1 MLSKYLVPVEKEK
14 DSAFDFSIDQAQKL
28 MGKGVEVAGRFT
40 GIEGMEQFGS
50 DIVTQ
55 QESDIEE
62 GGYTPEYQGSL
73 REAYKQGGVENA
85 LGWLKEKSIENA
97 VSSGTAIVGT
107 GLAAI
112 TAPFS
117 IPASLAI
124 TGATI
129 GSSVLM
135 GAGESAQEMEDKTG
149 TYDAN
154 VAVGVGA
161 IVGILDKFGA
171 GKVIPK
177 GKLSNMTGEELITAL
192 AKAGKPDA
200 GKAIA
205 ARIGKATA
213 GEAGTEALQESAI
226 MGGAALTGGE
236 YTGIEIADKII
247 DSAALGGTMGGATR
261 GAGELVNVAG
271 RVSPSSVVDKAK
283 GQMEDIFRGPDD
295 TSGLAL
301 AGDVPSGAL
310 QQQQEDETTAKAQID
325 EMMIGEGTV
334 SGDEG
339 AKQWREKAKELYTQS
354 MSDIQE
360 DADINVLESD
370 YRLFQNLKDEDK
382 RSIFKE
388 TGAYVDEIDGQIKTE
403 IPSYN
408 AKLDQ
413 TVLND
418 EQFFKRSRALTGG
431 GIPYD
436 SGQDRFTLKTVVDQA
451 NYLGIN
457 PFTDEMPKLKIRDML
472 KFPEFYKEY
481 DKEMVGMYGVTYQP
495 IGDIPIKLE
504 TNPMAG
510 GSYDPTNDVIRLA
523 PADSAFI
530 EDTLLHE
537 LQHAIQHRH
546 GFAQGDSPSR
556 YLPENMNVVKEKI
569 KYEIKRGT
577 GGVIDSIRFSPL
589 TREKYREYKDT
600 TKYTPEEIK
609 ERLQTIIYALAN
621 RTVSQPFGDA
631 SMVSKDLANKKMPK
645 VLPTTID
652 GPAISYSIEQAYEDS
667 VDDLQKLYDIFSPS
681 DKIRYLQ
688 KFVNLSVLNHRMDTA
703 EQIASLTYRLASGEL
718 ESRNVENRHRIALEK
733 YIKEGKNPDKALREL
748 YPTDTRGL
756 PKSFVNYFRS
766 PQYKNISKLGQF
778 TDEELLGSDQSEGLG
793 LIGRAS
799 REKILKLNSALSF
812 DTESVNEFIAGVKAP
827 EDKIRQ
833 LRINMALR
841 LAQLDK
847 LESVFVGKSSTV
859 DKPITEKD
867 GVTTNTDR
875 TNFSRVIME
884 LSARYNPDY
893 EFYNEDDL
901 ISIPAFSQPVKTQA
915 EERQRLE
922 QNDEL
927 MGSFQTEA
935 VGKIVFEVKEKLL
948 NSGLANITTEIE
960 KVIAS
965 FYLGYPIRVGFEP
978 ESVIPLGIKRPT
990 DVPSDAQ
997 PAMIVA
1003 PNSIINKKIKE
1014 FKSLPKD
1021 KKTKKETEISE
1032 KINYSYITDLEEN
1045 KNKNDDI
1052 FEFRYTAPLHLDEL
1066 AFLYNEIQDIK
1077 KGSSKDITTTT
1088 DIYGM
1093 PIEKS
1098 MVGYPVT
1105 EEDIDSR
1112 TMFINDEMKAVNTQF
1127 SEAKQETTS
1136 DTEQALEMLKNP
1148 DAISKWKKD
1157 NKVSKEE
1164 LKRRTTR
1171 KYIEQTEA
1179 LQQNKMSGKEYRD
1192 FIRTNQPA
1200 TKFEAED
1207 LSNLFA
1213 SYTDAVGAL
1222 KPSFSAKGIVGLTTE
1237 IPEGTIVDSRLDID
1251 GYNLYN
1257 TWIASIKTPDG
1268 NRYGRTAVLKDVKFS
1283 VSGKNPVDKTLAVA
1297 QGKAEKSPFAVM
1309 KGEWQNL
1316 SDEEAYSLAE
1326 TYINNPDYVQVGFNP
1341 ERHSFFYRK
1350 DTMMPVFEAE
1360 EVVQVGALVLAK
1372 LKKEDPVERIGKLKK
1387 LRIKSRQGDRPATFN
1402 EGGIP
1407 MKKDIQAQQLE
1418 LFGDVGKMAKKSMSN
1433 DPVSGNE
1440 IPKGSVAEEVRDDIP
1455 AQLSEGEFVLPA
1467 DVVRYH
1473 GLEKL
1478 MKLRQEAKGG
1488 INMMDNMGQMGN
1500 SEEATMPDNM
1510 PFKPQMAVGGAV
1522 PGVNIAQ
1529 PTTQMMKPS
1538 IYSTPNVQPVVTP
1551 QVAVPTQPTYT
1562 AQTMPQYQQQPTNTA
1577 ATPTFGG
1584 LVGAPFGQLQESTTK
1599 KYVNSETGEELYIP
1613 FVNGKPVYPI
1623 PTGFKEESEIIKEEE
1638 KKDPVASQ
1646 TKTTQVTNS
1655 GGSDNNESMQ
1665 TPQTKEYQVASALS
1679 KLSYKEPSVLGKIL
1693 EFITPGIQV
1702 AKLASELLGQ
1712 EEKDKYDELGNLIDS
1727 RSVAENFMS
1736 PQMDTVM
1743 GDQGKNEELARA
1755 SGYTS
1760 YADMQNQLGASP
1772 NFKNIFGTD
1781 PGQMNKQTGRFYND
1795 SGQSSN
1801 DDGTV
1806 SFSSFG
1812 DFVDNMK
1819 ASVKSGWH
1827 GGAGY
1832 TKSQFDSLSDKA
1844 KDNYKNHITALNEV
1858 KGKDITP
1865 SYLKTTIDPS
1875 VKEVKDPTLITNIKE
1890 NREKKELQQQIKEA
1904 EIKKQND
1911 LRRENILTQ
1920 QRAEDKARKQ
1930 RDARAVIEKANR
1942 ERGNVDSGGGS
1953 TSAPGGLNDS
1963 SKDFDTSSYT
1973 NNDSGDGD
1981 SSYGDSTGA
1990 DVGGWTAKGG
2000 LIDRRKIIMHKG
2012 PPKKKMKQGGLA
2024 SRR

>member
-1 MLSKYLVPVEKEK
+1 VATQTEKMLIDYSNYTTPIEKEK
-14 DSAFDFSIDQAQKL
+14 DSAFDFSVDQAQRL
-28 MGKGVEVAGRFT
+28 LGKGVEVAGKFT
-40 GIEGMEQFGS
+40 GIEGMEQFGA
-50 DIVTQ
+50 DVVAQ
-55 QESDIEE
+55 QEKDIEE

-73 REAYKQGGVENA
+73 REAYQQGGIENA
-85 LGWLKEKSIENA
+85 LGWLKEKSVENL
-97 VSSGTAIVGT
+97 VSSGTAIAGT

-161 IVGILDKFGA
+161 LVGILDKFGA

-192 AKAGKPDA
+192 AKAGKPEA

-236 YTGIEIADKII
+236 YTGLEIADKII

-261 GAGELVNVAG
+261 GAGELVGVAG
-271 RVSPSSVVDKAK
+271 RTSPSSLVDKAK

-301 AGDVPSGAL
+301 AGDVPSDAL
-310 QQQQEDETTAKAQID
+310 QQQEDETTAKAQID
-325 EMMIGEGTV
+325 EMMIGEGTTA
-334 SGDEG
+334 GDEG
-339 AKQWREKAKELYTQS
+339 ARQWREKAKEAYKQS

-360 DADINVLESD
+360 DADINVLESN

-408 AKLDQ
+408 AELDE

-418 EQFFKRSRALTGG
+418 EQFFTRERTMTG
-431 GIPYD
+431 PV
-436 SGQDRFTLKTVVDQA
+436 FKVKTFVEQA
-451 NYLGIN
+451 DYLGIN
-457 PFTDEMPKLKIRDML
+457 PFATNMPRLRVRDIL
-472 KFPEFYKEY
+472 KFPEFYEQY
-481 DKEMVGMYGVTYQP
+481 DKEMVGEYGVTYQP
-495 IGDIPIKLE
+495 IGDIPVKLE
-504 TNPMAG
+504 TNRMAG
-510 GSYDPTNDVIRLA
+510 GSYSPTKDEIRLMPSQA
-523 PADSAFI
+523 KFMK
-530 EDTLLHE
+530 ETLLHE

-546 GFAQGDSPSR
+546 GFAQGDSPVR
-556 YLPENMNVVKEKI
+556 YLPENVDTAKEKI
-569 KYEIKRGT
+569 KKEIKQ
-577 GGVIDSIRFSPL
+577 GVNEVTTKLNISPL
-589 TREKYREYKDT
+589 TREKYREYKDS
-600 TKYTPEEIK
+600 TKYTSQEIND
-609 ERLQTIIYALAN
+609 RLETIIYALAN
-621 RTVSQPFGDA
+621 RTVSQPLGDA
-631 SMVSKDLANKKMPK
+631 SIVSKDLAKKKMPK

-652 GPAISYSIEQAYEDS
+652 GPAITYDAQQVYEGS
-667 VDDLQKLYDIFSPS
+667 VEDLQKLYDVFPS
-681 DKIRYLQ
+681 SEKIRFLQ
-688 KFVNLSVLNHRMDTA
+688 KFVNLSVLNHRLDTA
-703 EQIASLTYRLASGEL
+703 EKIASLTYRLASGEL
-718 ESRNVENRHRIALEK
+718 ESTNVENRHRIILEK

-766 PQYKNISKLGQF
+766 PQYKNISKLGRF
-778 TDEELLGSDQSEGLG
+778 KEEEILAPDRSSGLFGSRRDST
-793 LIGRAS
+793 
-799 REKILKLNSALSF
+799 EKIINLNKALSF
-812 DTESVNEFIAGVKAP
+812 DTENIDDFINKLKAP
-827 EDKIRQ
+827 EDKIRN

-841 LAQLDK
+841 FRNLDR
-847 LESVFVGKSSTV
+847 LESAFLGRTSTV
-859 DKPITEKD
+859 DKPVRDEEGRLT
-867 GVTTNTDR
+867 GNR
-875 TNFSRVIME
+875 MNFSNAISE
-884 LSARYNPDY
+884 LSARMDSEY
-893 EFYNEDDL
+893 EFYKSP
-901 ISIPAFSQPVKTQA
+901 ITPPIFYTPSKTNKEYKEKL
-915 EERQRLE
+915 EESGVTS
-922 QNDEL
+922 D
-927 MGSFQTEA
+927 
-935 VGKIVFEVKEKLL
+935 VDKIGKIVSEVKQKLL
-948 NSGLANITTEIE
+948 SSGLDNITTEVE
-960 KVIAS
+960 KLIAS
-965 FYLGYPIRVGFEP
+965 FYLGYPIRVGSEP
-978 ESVIPLGIKRPT
+978 EDVRRLGIKRPA
-990 DVPSDAQ
+990 DVPSDAVE
-997 PAMIVA
+997 AFIVA
-1003 PNSIINKKIKE
+1003 PNSIINKKINE
-1014 FKSLPKD
+1014 YKSLSKD
-1021 KKTKKETEISE
+1021 KKLRKKLDIAD
-1032 KINYSYITDLEEN
+1032 KINYKFLYGVDKEI
-1045 KNKNDDI
+1045 KNKNDEI
-1052 FEFRYTAPLHLDEL
+1052 FNFRYTAPSDLDEI
-1066 AFLYNEIQDIK
+1066 AFLYNKIQDVK
-1077 KGSSKDITTTT
+1077 KETREDVTVVDDSFGIDI
-1088 DIYGM
+1088 
-1093 PIEKS
+1093 EES
-1098 MVGYPVT
+1098 LVGYPVD
-1105 EEDIDSR
+1105 EDDIDSR
-1112 TMFINDEMKAVNTQF
+1112 TMFINEDMKMGMTEL
-1127 SEAKQETTS
+1127 SEARE
-1136 DTEQALEMLKNP
+1136 DTATDKEQALELLKNP
-1148 DAISKWKKD
+1148 DAVSQWKKN

-1179 LQQNKMSGKEYRD
+1179 LQQGKMSGKEYRD

-1200 TKFEAED
+1200 TKFEAKD
-1207 LSNLFA
+1207 LPNLFA

-1268 NRYGRTAVLKDVKFS
+1268 NKYGRTAVLKDVKFS
-1283 VSGKNPVDKTLAVA
+1283 VSGKEPVEKTLAVA

-1350 DTMMPVFEAE
+1350 DNMMPVFEAE

-1372 LKKEDPVERIGKLKK
+1372 LKKENPVERIGKLKS
-1387 LRIKSRQGDRPATFN
+1387 LRIKSRQDGKPATFN
-1402 EGGIP
+1402 EGGAP

-1418 LFGDVGKMAKKSMSN
+1418 MFGDVGKMAKKKMPN

-1488 INMMDNMGQMGN
+1488 INMMDKMGQMGN
-1500 SEEATMPDNM
+1500 SEEATMSDDV

-1522 PGVNIAQ
+1522 PGINITQ
-1529 PTTQMMKPS
+1529 PTQQMVKPS
-1538 IYSTPNVQPVVTP
+1538 VYSVPNIQPVVTP

-1562 AQTMPQYQQQPTNTA
+1562 AQTIPQYQQQQATNTA
-1577 ATPTFGG
+1577 ATPSFGG

-1613 FVNGKPVYPI
+1613 FVNGKPIYPI
-1623 PTGFKEESEIIKEEE
+1623 PTGFKEESEIVKEEE

-1646 TKTTQVTNS
+1646 TQTTQVTDS
-1655 GGSDNNESMQ
+1655 GGDDGGVKE
-1665 TPQTKEYQVASALS
+1665 PQTKEYQIASTLTGKSGIGEGITKAATFLVNP
-1679 KLSYKEPSVLGKIL
+1679 LLAIGKEAISAFSG
-1693 EFITPGIQV
+1693 
-1702 AKLASELLGQ
+1702 
-1712 EEKDKYDELGNLIDS
+1712 KDKVTPYGTPEDPIDDPYATAADYEQVGLEPVNIKEQYARQAGYASLADMSANLGGDIIPTFKRGTKPGDVSMTTGYTYNAAGES
-1727 RSVAENFMS
+1727 RGDDGSVA
-1736 PQMDTVM
+1736 
-1743 GDQGKNEELARA
+1743 
-1755 SGYTS
+1755 Y
-1760 YADMQNQLGASP
+1760 
-1772 NFKNIFGTD
+1772 
-1781 PGQMNKQTGRFYND
+1781 
-1795 SGQSSN
+1795 
-1801 DDGTV
+1801 
-1806 SFSSFG
+1806 SSFQ
-1812 DFVDNMK
+1812 DFADNMK

-1832 TKSQFDSLSDKA
+1832 TKAQYDALSDKA
-1844 KDNYKNHITALNEV
+1844 KENYKNHVSILSGV

-1865 SYLKTTIDPS
+1865 SYLKATVDPKAITTIKDS
-1875 VKEVKDPTLITNIKE
+1875 REAREEEKRKQEEKERQERLAEAQRKAGEARRAAEARAAEAARQREIEETN
-1890 NREKKELQQQIKEA
+1890 
-1904 EIKKQND
+1904 
-1911 LRRENILTQ
+1911 RR
-1920 QRAEDKARKQ
+1920 RAVEDKRRFGSVTPQ
-1930 RDARAVIEKANR
+1930 DY
-1942 ERGNVDSGGGS
+1942 GGGDDSGLDDS
-1953 TSAPGGLNDS
+1953 SSFNDS
-1963 SKDFDTSSYT
+1963 DT
-1973 NNDSGDGD
+1973 G
-1981 SSYGDSTGA
+1981 SYGGEG
-1990 DVGGWTAKGG
+1990 VGGWTASGG
-2000 LIDRRKIIMHKG
+2000 FIDRRKMVMHKG
-2012 PPKKKMKQGGLA
+2012 PPKKKMKRGGLA

>member
-1 MLSKYLVPVEKEK
+1 MLIDYSNYTTPIEKEK
-14 DSAFDFSIDQAQKL
+14 DSAFDFSIDQAQRL
-28 MGKGVEVAGRFT
+28 LGKGVEVAGKFT

-50 DIVTQ
+50 DVVAR
-55 QESDIEE
+55 QEKDIEE

-73 REAYKQGGVENA
+73 REAYQQGGIDNA
-85 LGWLKEKSIENA
+85 LGWLKEKSIENV

-161 IVGILDKFGA
+161 LVGILDKFGA

-192 AKAGKPDA
+192 AKAGKPEA

-236 YTGIEIADKII
+236 YTGMEIADKII

-310 QQQQEDETTAKAQID
+310 QEQQEDETTAKAQID

-339 AKQWREKAKELYTQS
+339 AKQWREKAKKTYTKR

-408 AKLDQ
+408 AKLDE

-418 EQFFKRSRALTGG
+418 EQFFTVEKTMTGS
-431 GIPYD
+431 I
-436 SGQDRFTLKTVVDQA
+436 FKVKTFVEQA
-451 NYLGIN
+451 EYLGIN
-457 PFTDEMPKLKIRDML
+457 PFIDKMPRLRVKDILN
-472 KFPEFYKEY
+472 FPEFYKEY
-481 DKEMVGMYGVTYQP
+481 DKEMVGEYGVTYQP

-504 TNPMAG
+504 TDRMAG
-510 GSYDPTNDVIRLA
+510 GSYSPSKDEITIMPSK
-523 PADSAFI
+523 PKFI
-530 EDTLLHE
+530 KETLLHE

-546 GFAQGDSPSR
+546 GFAFGDSPSR
-556 YLPENMNVVKEKI
+556 YLPENIDAAKSR
-569 KYEIKRGT
+569 IKREIQEGA
-577 GGVIDSIRFSPL
+577 VEVADKLSNSPL
-589 TREKYREYKDT
+589 TREKYREYKDAS
-600 TKYTPEEIK
+600 KYTNLEVN

-621 RTVSQPFGDA
+621 RTVSQPSNDA
-631 SMVSKDLANKKMPK
+631 SIVSKELAKKKMPK
-645 VLPTTID
+645 VLPSTID
-652 GPAISYSIEQAYEDS
+652 GPAISYDVQKAYENS
-667 VDDLQKLYDIFSPS
+667 VEDLQKLYDIFSPS
-681 DKIRYLQ
+681 DKVRFLQ
-688 KFVNLSVLNHRMDTA
+688 KFVNLSVLNHRLDTA
-703 EQIASLTYRLASGEL
+703 EKIASLTYRLSSGEL
-718 ESRNVENRHRIALEK
+718 ESTNVENRHRIILEK

-748 YPTDTRGL
+748 YPMDTRGL

-778 TDEELLGSDQSEGLG
+778 TDEELLAPDNSSGLFGSRRDST
-793 LIGRAS
+793 
-799 REKILKLNSALSF
+799 EKIINLNKALSF
-812 DTESVNEFIAGVKAP
+812 DTENIDDFINKLKEP
-827 EDKIRQ
+827 KDKIDK
-833 LRINMALR
+833 LRLNMALR
-841 LAQLDK
+841 LSQLDR
-847 LESVFVGKSSTV
+847 LESVFLGRTSTQ
-859 DKPITEKD
+859 DKPIKD
-867 GVTTNTDR
+867 EEGRSTGIR
-875 TNFSRVIME
+875 MNFSIALSE
-884 LSARYNPDY
+884 LSARLDQEY
-893 EFYNEDDL
+893 EFYKSP
-901 ISIPAFSQPVKTQA
+901 ISPPSFTFPAKTDKEQK
-915 EERQRLE
+915 QRLE
-922 QNDEL
+922 EYGDL
-927 MGSFQTEA
+927 TEVEK
-935 VGKIVFEVKEKLL
+935 VGKIVSEVKEKLFS
-948 NSGLANITTEIE
+948 SGLDNITTEIE
-960 KVIAS
+960 KLIAS
-965 FYLGYPIRVGFEP
+965 FYLGYPIRVGSEP
-978 ESVIPLGIKRPT
+978 EDVVKLGIKRPK

-997 PAMIVA
+997 ASFIVA
-1003 PNSIINKKIKE
+1003 PNSIINTKINEYKA
-1014 FKSLPKD
+1014 LPKD
-1021 KKTKKETEISE
+1021 KKEKKKTEITE
-1032 KINYSYITDLEEN
+1032 QIKFAYRGLLKPI
-1045 KNKNDDI
+1045 KNKSKDI
-1052 FEFRYTAPLHLDEL
+1052 YNFRYTAPADLDEI
-1066 AFLYNEIQDIK
+1066 AYLYKKIQEVK
-1077 KGSSKDITTTT
+1077 KETPQDITTIDDSYGI
-1088 DIYGM
+1088 DI
-1093 PIEKS
+1093 EQS

-1105 EEDIDSR
+1105 EDDIDSR
-1112 TMFINDEMKAVNTQF
+1112 TMFINEDMKRGMTEL
-1127 SEAKQETTS
+1127 SEAREDTVS
-1136 DTEQALEMLKNP
+1136 DKEQALELLKNP
-1148 DAISKWKKD
+1148 DAVSQWKKD

-1179 LQQNKMSGKEYRD
+1179 LQQGKMSGKEYRD

-1200 TKFEAED
+1200 TKFEAND
-1207 LSNLFA
+1207 LPNLFA

-1283 VSGKNPVDKTLAVA
+1283 VSGKNAVDKTLAVA

-1316 SDEEAYSLAE
+1316 SDAEAYSLAE

-1350 DTMMPVFEAE
+1350 DNMMPVFEAQ
-1360 EVVQVGALVLAK
+1360 EVVQIGALVLAK
-1372 LKKEDPVERIGKLKK
+1372 LKKENPVERMGKLRGLK
-1387 LRIKSRQGDRPATFN
+1387 IKSRQDGKPATFN

-1418 LFGDVGKMAKKSMSN
+1418 MFGDVGKMAKKKMSN
-1433 DPVSGNE
+1433 DPISGNE

-1522 PGVNIAQ
+1522 PGINISQ

-1538 IYSTPNVQPVVTP
+1538 IYSAPNIQPVVTP

-1562 AQTMPQYQQQPTNTA
+1562 AQTIPQYQQQQPTNTA
-1577 ATPTFGG
+1577 ATPSFGG

-1599 KYVNSETGEELYIP
+1599 KYVNPETGEELYIP
-1613 FVNGKPVYPI
+1613 FVNGKPIYPI
-1623 PTGFKEESEIIKEEE
+1623 PTGFKEESEIVKEEE

-1646 TKTTQVTNS
+1646 TKTTQVTDS
-1655 GGSDNNESMQ
+1655 GGGDDSSTTQ

-1679 KLSYKEPSVLGKIL
+1679 KLSYKEPSMLNKIF
-1693 EFITPGIQV
+1693 EFITPGISI
-1702 AKLASELLGQ
+1702 AKSLGLGQ
-1712 EEKDKYDELGNLIDS
+1712 EEGNKYDDLGNLIGS
-1727 RSVAENFMS
+1727 QSVAQSFMS

-1743 GDQGKNEELARA
+1743 GEQGKNDELARA
-1755 SGYTS
+1755 SGYTN
-1760 YADMQNQLGASP
+1760 YEDMQNQIGASP
-1772 NFKNIFGTD
+1772 NFKDIFGTD
-1781 PGQMNKQTGRFYND
+1781 PGQMNRQTGKFYND
-1795 SGQSSN
+1795 SGQSAN

-1806 SFSSFG
+1806 SYSSFK
-1812 DFVDNMK
+1812 DFADNMK

-1844 KDNYKNHITALNEV
+1844 KANYKNHVSILSSV

-1865 SYLKTTIDPS
+1865 SYLKTTVDP
-1875 VKEVKDPTLITNIKE
+1875 KAITNIKTAKVE
-1890 NREKKELQQQIKEA
+1890 REEEKRKAEEKRQEQIAKEEQLAKQRQGAQDRAKAKAIQEAADRYKEREETNR
-1904 EIKKQND
+1904 
-1911 LRRENILTQ
+1911 RREQ
-1920 QRAEDKARKQ
+1920 ED
-1930 RDARAVIEKANR
+1930 RDRFGTVTPNDP
-1942 ERGNVDSGGGS
+1942 GDGGDSGMD
-1953 TSAPGGLNDS
+1953 DS
-1963 SKDFDTSSYT
+1963 SDFNDEDTGDY
-1973 NNDSGDGD
+1973 SGEG
-1981 SSYGDSTGA
+1981 
-1990 DVGGWTAKGG
+1990 VGGWTASGG
-2000 LIDRRKIIMHKG
+2000 FIDRRKMIMHKR
-2012 PPKKKMKQGGLA
+2012 PPKKKMKRGGLA

>member
-1 MLSKYLVPVEKEK
+1 VATQTEKMLIDYSNYTTPIEKEK
-14 DSAFDFSIDQAQKL
+14 DSAFDFSIDQAQRL
-28 MGKGVEVAGRFT
+28 LGKGVEVAGKFT

-50 DIVTQ
+50 DVVAQ
-55 QESDIEE
+55 QEKDIEE

-73 REAYKQGGVENA
+73 REAYQQGGIDNA
-85 LGWLKEKSIENA
+85 LGWLKEKSIENV

-161 IVGILDKFGA
+161 LVGILDKFGA

-192 AKAGKPDA
+192 AKAGKPEA

-236 YTGIEIADKII
+236 YTGMEIADKII

-271 RVSPSSVVDKAK
+271 RTSPSSLVDRAK

-301 AGDVPSGAL
+301 AGDVPSDAL
-310 QQQQEDETTAKAQID
+310 QQQQQEDETTAKAQID

-339 AKQWREKAKELYTQS
+339 AKQWREKAKEAYTQR

-408 AKLDQ
+408 AELDE

-418 EQFFKRSRALTGG
+418 EQFFTVERTMTGP
-431 GIPYD
+431 I
-436 SGQDRFTLKTVVDQA
+436 FKVKTRQEQA
-451 NYLGIN
+451 DYLGIDIL
-457 PFTDEMPKLKIRDML
+457 TVGDLRKIPMLRVRDIL
-472 KFPEFYKEY
+472 KFPEFYEQY
-481 DKEMVGMYGVTYQP
+481 DKEMVGEYGVTYQP
-495 IGDIPIKLE
+495 IGDIPVSLE
-504 TNPMAG
+504 TNRMAG
-510 GSYDPTNDVIRLA
+510 GSYSPSFDTINLMPSQA
-523 PADSAFI
+523 KFMK
-530 EDTLLHE
+530 ETLLHE

-546 GFAQGDSPSR
+546 GFAQGDSPVR
-556 YLPENMNVVKEKI
+556 YLPENVDTAKEKI
-569 KYEIKRGT
+569 QKEIQQGATEIT
-577 GGVIDSIRFSPL
+577 GKLSYSPL
-589 TREKYREYKDT
+589 TREKYREYKDSS
-600 TKYTPEEIK
+600 KYTNAEVN

-621 RTVSQPFGDA
+621 RTVSQPSNDA
-631 SMVSKDLANKKMPK
+631 SIVSKELSKKKMPK
-645 VLPTTID
+645 VLPSTID
-652 GPAISYSIEQAYEDS
+652 GPAISYDVQKAYEDS

-681 DKIRYLQ
+681 DKVRFLQ
-688 KFVNLSVLNHRMDTA
+688 KFVNLSVLNHRLDTA
-703 EQIASLTYRLASGEL
+703 EKIASLTYRLASGEL
-718 ESRNVENRHRIALEK
+718 ESTNVENRHRIILEK

-778 TDEELLGSDQSEGLG
+778 TDEELLAPDNSSGLFGSRRDST
-793 LIGRAS
+793 
-799 REKILKLNSALSF
+799 EKIINLNKALSF
-812 DTESVNEFIAGVKAP
+812 DTENIDDFINKLKEP
-827 EDKIRQ
+827 KDKIDK
-833 LRINMALR
+833 LRLNMALK
-841 LAQLDK
+841 LSKLDK
-847 LESVFVGKSSTV
+847 LESVFLGRTSTQ
-859 DKPITEKD
+859 DKPIQDEEGRST
-867 GVTTNTDR
+867 GIR
-875 TNFSRVIME
+875 MNFSIALSE
-884 LSARYNPDY
+884 LSARLDQEY
-893 EFYNEDDL
+893 EFYKSP
-901 ISIPAFSQPVKTQA
+901 ISPPSFVFPAKTDKEQK
-915 EERQRLE
+915 QRLE
-922 QNDEL
+922 EYGDL
-927 MGSFQTEA
+927 TEVEK
-935 VGKIVFEVKEKLL
+935 VGKIVSEVKEKLFS
-948 NSGLANITTEIE
+948 SGLDNITTEIE
-960 KVIAS
+960 KLIAS
-965 FYLGYPIRVGFEP
+965 FYLGYPIRVGS
-978 ESVIPLGIKRPT
+978 ESENVVKLGIKRPE

-997 PAMIVA
+997 ASFIVA
-1003 PNSIINKKIKE
+1003 PNSIINTKINEYKAL
-1014 FKSLPKD
+1014 SKD
-1021 KKTKKETEISE
+1021 KKLRKKLDIAD
-1032 KINYSYITDLEEN
+1032 KIKFSYKGLLKPI
-1045 KNKNDDI
+1045 KNKSKDI
-1052 FEFRYTAPLHLDEL
+1052 YNFRYTAPSDLDEI
-1066 AFLYNEIQDIK
+1066 AYLYKKIQEVK
-1077 KGSSKDITTTT
+1077 KETPQDITTIDDSYGI
-1088 DIYGM
+1088 DI
-1093 PIEKS
+1093 EQS

-1105 EEDIDSR
+1105 EDDIDSR
-1112 TMFINDEMKAVNTQF
+1112 TMFINEAMRKGGTEL
-1127 SEAKQETTS
+1127 SEAREGTVS
-1136 DTEQALEMLKNP
+1136 DKEQALELLKNP
-1148 DAISKWKKD
+1148 DAIAEWKKN

-1179 LQQNKMSGKEYRD
+1179 LQQGKMSGKEYRD

-1200 TKFEAED
+1200 TKFEAND
-1207 LSNLFA
+1207 LPNLFA

-1268 NRYGRTAVLKDVKFS
+1268 NKYGRTAVLKDVKFS

-1350 DTMMPVFEAE
+1350 DNMMPVFEAE

-1372 LKKEDPVERIGKLKK
+1372 LKKENPVERIGKLRGLK
-1387 LRIKSRQGDRPATFN
+1387 IKSRQDGKPATFN

-1418 LFGDVGKMAKKSMSN
+1418 MFGDVGKMAKKKMSN
-1433 DPVSGNE
+1433 DPISGNE

-1488 INMMDNMGQMGN
+1488 INMMDSMGQMGN
-1500 SEEATMPDNM
+1500 SEEATMSDDM

-1522 PGVNIAQ
+1522 PGINITQ
-1529 PTTQMMKPS
+1529 PTQQMVKPS
-1538 IYSTPNVQPVVTP
+1538 IYSAPNIQPVVTP

-1562 AQTMPQYQQQPTNTA
+1562 AQTIPQYQQQQPTNTA
-1577 ATPTFGG
+1577 ATPSFGG

-1613 FVNGKPVYPI
+1613 FVNGQPIYPI

-1646 TKTTQVTNS
+1646 TKTTQVTDS
-1655 GGSDNNESMQ
+1655 GGGDDGGRQ
-1665 TPQTKEYQVASALS
+1665 APQTKEYQIASTMTGKSGLSDTLKEIGSFLLAPGIKIGGAVASALS
-1679 KLSYKEPSVLGKIL
+1679 GKPNVEPYGTPDFPVDDPYATAADYEQVGLEPINIKEQYARQAGYASLADMSANLGGDIIPTFKRG
-1693 EFITPGIQV
+1693 TKPGEV
-1702 AKLASELLGQ
+1702 S
-1712 EEKDKYDELGNLIDS
+1712 
-1727 RSVAENFMS
+1727 
-1736 PQMDTVM
+1736 MDT
-1743 GDQGKNEELARA
+1743 
-1755 SGYTS
+1755 GYTFNAAGES
-1760 YADMQNQLGASP
+1760 RA
-1772 NFKNIFGTD
+1772 
-1781 PGQMNKQTGRFYND
+1781 
-1795 SGQSSN
+1795 

-1806 SFSSFG
+1806 AYSSFQ

-1832 TKSQFDSLSDKA
+1832 TKSQYNALSDKA
-1844 KDNYKNHITALNEV
+1844 KENYKNHVSILSGV

-1865 SYLKTTIDPS
+1865 SYLKTTVDP
-1875 VKEVKDPTLITNIKE
+1875 KAITTIKDS
-1890 NREKKELQQQIKEA
+1890 REAREEEKR
-1904 EIKKQND
+1904 KQEEEK
-1911 LRRENILTQ
+1911 R
-1920 QRAEDKARKQ
+1920 QRALAEAQRKAGE
-1930 RDARAVIEKANR
+1930 ARRAAEAQAKRQEIEATNR
-1942 ERGNVDSGGGS
+1942 AMQDTYRQAG
-1953 TSAPGGLNDS
+1953 
-1963 SKDFDTSSYT
+1963 FDTIT
-1973 NNDSGDGD
+1973 ADDGD
-1981 SSYGDSTGA
+1981 TGGDYSDSFGGA
-1990 DVGGWTAKGG
+1990 VGSDGGYATAKGG
-2000 LIDRRKIIMHKG
+2000 FIKK
-2012 PPKKKMKQGGLA
+2012 KVKAKKMKQGGLA

>member
-1 MLSKYLVPVEKEK
+1 VATQTDEMLSKYLVPVEEEK
-14 DSAFDFSIDQAQKL
+14 DSAFDFSIDQAQRL
-28 MGKGVEVAGRFT
+28 LGKGVEVAGKFT

-50 DIVTQ
+50 DVVAQ
-55 QESDIEE
+55 QEKDIEE

-73 REAYKQGGVENA
+73 REAYQQGGIDNA
-85 LGWLKEKSIENA
+85 LGWLKEKSIENV

-161 IVGILDKFGA
+161 LVGILDKFGA

-192 AKAGKPDA
+192 AKAGKPEA

-236 YTGIEIADKII
+236 YTGMEIADKII

-261 GAGELVNVAG
+261 GAGELVGVAG
-271 RVSPSSVVDKAK
+271 RTSPSSLVDKAK

-310 QQQQEDETTAKAQID
+310 QQKQQEDETTAKAQID

-339 AKQWREKAKELYTQS
+339 AKQWREKAKEAYTQS

-360 DADINVLESD
+360 DADTNVLESD

-408 AKLDQ
+408 AELDE

-418 EQFFKRSRALTGG
+418 EQFFTRERTMTGP
-431 GIPYD
+431 I
-436 SGQDRFTLKTVVDQA
+436 FKVKTFVEQA
-451 NYLGIN
+451 DYLGIN
-457 PFTDEMPKLKIRDML
+457 PFATNMPRLRVRDIL
-472 KFPEFYKEY
+472 KFPEFYEQY
-481 DKEMVGMYGVTYQP
+481 DKEMVGEYGVTYQP
-495 IGDIPIKLE
+495 IGDIPVKLE
-504 TNPMAG
+504 TNRMAG
-510 GSYDPTNDVIRLA
+510 GSYS
-523 PADSAFI
+523 PAKDEIYLMPSQAKFMK
-530 EDTLLHE
+530 ETLLHE

-546 GFAQGDSPSR
+546 GFAQGDSPVR
-556 YLPENMNVVKEKI
+556 YLPENVDTAKAKIQKEI
-569 KYEIKRGT
+569 QQGATEIT
-577 GGVIDSIRFSPL
+577 GKLSYSPL
-589 TREKYREYKDT
+589 TREKYREYKDSN
-600 TKYTPEEIK
+600 KYTNAEVN

-621 RTVSQPFGDA
+621 RTVSQPSNDA
-631 SMVSKDLANKKMPK
+631 SIVSKELSKKKMPK
-645 VLPTTID
+645 VLPSTID
-652 GPAISYSIEQAYEDS
+652 GPAISYDVQKAYEDS
-667 VDDLQKLYDIFSPS
+667 VDDLQKLYDVFSPS
-681 DKIRYLQ
+681 DKVRFLQ
-688 KFVNLSVLNHRMDTA
+688 KFVNLSILNHRLDTA
-703 EQIASLTYRLASGEL
+703 EKIASLTYRLASGEL
-718 ESRNVENRHRIALEK
+718 ESTNVENRHRIILEK

-778 TDEELLGSDQSEGLG
+778 TDEEILAPDNSSGLFGSRRDST
-793 LIGRAS
+793 
-799 REKILKLNSALSF
+799 EKIINLNKALSF
-812 DTESVNEFIAGVKAP
+812 DTENIDDFINKIKAP
-827 EDKIRQ
+827 EDKINK

-841 LAQLDK
+841 LSHLDRI
-847 LESVFVGKSSTV
+847 ESVFLGSTSTA
-859 DKPITEKD
+859 DKPIQDEEGRST
-867 GVTTNTDR
+867 GNR
-875 TNFSRVIME
+875 MNFSTALSE
-884 LSARYNPDY
+884 LSARFDPDY
-893 EFYNEDDL
+893 EFYNESTP
-901 ISIPAFSQPVKTQA
+901 ISPPSFVFPAKTDKEQQ
-915 EERQRLE
+915 QRLE
-922 QNDEL
+922 EYGDL
-927 MGSFQTEA
+927 TE
-935 VGKIVFEVKEKLL
+935 VEKIGKIVSEVKQKLL
-948 NSGLANITTEIE
+948 SSGLDNITTEIE
-960 KVIAS
+960 KLIAS
-965 FYLGYPIRVGFEP
+965 FYLGYPIRVGVEP
-978 ESVIPLGIKRPT
+978 ENVVELGIKRPT
-990 DVPSDAQ
+990 DVPSDAMS
-997 PAMIVA
+997 AFLVA
-1003 PNSIINKKIKE
+1003 PNSIVNKKINEYKAL
-1014 FKSLPKD
+1014 SKD
-1021 KKTKKETEISE
+1021 KKLRKKLDIAD
-1032 KINYSYITDLEEN
+1032 KINYKFLYGVDESIE
-1045 KNKNDDI
+1045 NKNDDI
-1052 FEFRYTAPLHLDEL
+1052 FNFRYTAPSDLDEI
-1066 AFLYNEIQDIK
+1066 ANLYNKIQEVKKETTQDIK
-1077 KGSSKDITTTT
+1077 AIDNS
-1088 DIYGM
+1088 YGNSILN
-1093 PIEKS
+1093 IEKS

-1105 EEDIDSR
+1105 EDDIDSR
-1112 TMFINDEMKAVNTQF
+1112 TMFINEAMRKGGTEL
-1127 SEAKQETTS
+1127 SEAREGTVS
-1136 DTEQALEMLKNP
+1136 DKEQALELLKNP
-1148 DAISKWKKD
+1148 DAITEWKKN

-1179 LQQNKMSGKEYRD
+1179 LQQGKMSGKEYRD

-1200 TKFEAED
+1200 TKFEAND
-1207 LSNLFA
+1207 LPNLFA

-1222 KPSFSAKGIVGLTTE
+1222 KPPFSAKGIVGLTTE

-1268 NRYGRTAVLKDVKFS
+1268 NKYGRTAVLKDVKFS
-1283 VSGKNPVDKTLAVA
+1283 VSGKNAVDKTLAVA

-1350 DTMMPVFEAE
+1350 DNMMPVFEAQ
-1360 EVVQVGALVLAK
+1360 EVVQIGALVLAK
-1372 LKKEDPVERIGKLKK
+1372 LKKENPVERIGKLRGLK
-1387 LRIKSRQGDRPATFN
+1387 IKSRQDGKPAIFN

-1418 LFGDVGKMAKKSMSN
+1418 MFGDVGKMAKKQMPN

-1488 INMMDNMGQMGN
+1488 INMMDSMGQMGN
-1500 SEEATMPDNM
+1500 SEEATMSDDM

-1522 PGVNIAQ
+1522 PGINITQ
-1529 PTTQMMKPS
+1529 PTQQMVKPS
-1538 IYSTPNVQPVVTP
+1538 IYSAPNIQPVVTP

-1562 AQTMPQYQQQPTNTA
+1562 AQTIPQYQQQQPTNTA
-1577 ATPTFGG
+1577 ATPSFGG

-1599 KYVNSETGEELYIP
+1599 KYVNPETGEELYIP
-1613 FVNGKPVYPI
+1613 FVNGQPIYPI

-1646 TKTTQVTNS
+1646 TKTTQVTDS
-1655 GGSDNNESMQ
+1655 GGGDDGGRQ
-1665 TPQTKEYQVASALS
+1665 TPQTKEYQIASTMTGKSGLADAFKEIGSFLLSPGIKIGGAVASALS
-1679 KLSYKEPSVLGKIL
+1679 GKPDVEPYGTPDFPVDDPYATAADYAGTGVSPDFINLNEEYAKQAGYASLADMKANLGG
-1693 EFITPGIQV
+1693 ITPTFKRGTKPGEV
-1702 AKLASELLGQ
+1702 S
-1712 EEKDKYDELGNLIDS
+1712 
-1727 RSVAENFMS
+1727 
-1736 PQMDTVM
+1736 MDT
-1743 GDQGKNEELARA
+1743 
-1755 SGYTS
+1755 GYTFNAAGES
-1760 YADMQNQLGASP
+1760 RA
-1772 NFKNIFGTD
+1772 
-1781 PGQMNKQTGRFYND
+1781 
-1795 SGQSSN
+1795 

-1806 SFSSFG
+1806 AYSSFQ
-1812 DFVDNMK
+1812 DFADNMK

-1832 TKSQFDSLSDKA
+1832 TKAQYNALSDKA
-1844 KDNYKNHITALNEV
+1844 KENYKNHVSILSDV
-1858 KGKDITP
+1858 KGKNITP
-1865 SYLKTTIDPS
+1865 SYLKTTVKETGVKTILDKDVKKATTSKADSPTITQDPAKEQLNNLARSYGIDPTG
-1875 VKEVKDPTLITNIKE
+1875 KDKAYLDTVIASKRQE
-1890 NREKKELQQQIKEA
+1890 NRAKAQAANRQTGSGVYSGDNQYSMGDDDNSSVSQGPSGYEGSGFGSSFATATGGFI
-1904 EIKKQND
+1904 
-1911 LRRENILTQ
+1911 
-1920 QRAEDKARKQ
+1920 QRKNLP
-1930 RDARAVIEKANR
+1930 KAN
-1942 ERGNVDSGGGS
+1942 
-1953 TSAPGGLNDS
+1953 
-1963 SKDFDTSSYT
+1963 
-1973 NNDSGDGD
+1973 
-1981 SSYGDSTGA
+1981 
-1990 DVGGWTAKGG
+1990 
-2000 LIDRRKIIMHKG
+2000 
-2012 PPKKKMKQGGLA
+2012 KKKMKQGGLA

>member
-1 MLSKYLVPVEKEK
+1 MLIDYSNYTTPIEKEK
-14 DSAFDFSIDQAQKL
+14 DSAFDFSIDQAQRL
-28 MGKGVEVAGRFT
+28 LGKGVEVAGKFT

-50 DIVTQ
+50 NVVAR
-55 QESDIEE
+55 QEKDIEE

-73 REAYKQGGVENA
+73 REAYQQGGIDNA
-85 LGWLKEKSIENA
+85 LGWLKEKSIENV

-161 IVGILDKFGA
+161 LVGILDKFGA

-192 AKAGKPDA
+192 AKAGKPEA

-236 YTGIEIADKII
+236 YTGMEIADKII

-261 GAGELVNVAG
+261 GAGELVGVAG
-271 RVSPSSVVDKAK
+271 RTSPSSLVDRAK

-301 AGDVPSGAL
+301 AGDVPSDAL
-310 QQQQEDETTAKAQID
+310 QQKQQEDETTAKAQID

-339 AKQWREKAKELYTQS
+339 AKQWREKAKEAYTQR

-370 YRLFQNLKDEDK
+370 FRLFQNLKDEDK

-408 AKLDQ
+408 AELDE

-418 EQFFKRSRALTGG
+418 EQFFTRERTMTGP
-431 GIPYD
+431 I
-436 SGQDRFTLKTVVDQA
+436 FKVKTRQEQA
-451 NYLGIN
+451 DYLGIDIL
-457 PFTDEMPKLKIRDML
+457 TRGDLQKIPMLRVRDIL
-472 KFPEFYKEY
+472 KFPEFYEQY
-481 DKEMVGMYGVTYQP
+481 DKEMVGEYGVTYQP
-495 IGDIPIKLE
+495 IGDIPVSLE
-504 TNPMAG
+504 TNRMAG
-510 GSYDPTNDVIRLA
+510 GSYSPSFDTINLMPSQA
-523 PADSAFI
+523 KFMK
-530 EDTLLHE
+530 ETLLHE

-546 GFAQGDSPSR
+546 GFAQGDSPVR
-556 YLPENMNVVKEKI
+556 YLPENVDTAKAKIQKEI
-569 KYEIKRGT
+569 QQGATEIT
-577 GGVIDSIRFSPL
+577 GKLSYSPL
-589 TREKYREYKDT
+589 TREKYREYKDSS
-600 TKYTPEEIK
+600 KYTNAEVN

-621 RTVSQPFGDA
+621 RTVSQPSNDA
-631 SMVSKDLANKKMPK
+631 SIVSKELSKKKMPK
-645 VLPTTID
+645 VLPSTID
-652 GPAISYSIEQAYEDS
+652 GPAISYDVQKAYEDS

-681 DKIRYLQ
+681 DKIRFLQ
-688 KFVNLSVLNHRMDTA
+688 KFVNLSVLNHRLDTA
-703 EQIASLTYRLASGEL
+703 EKIASLTYRLASGEL
-718 ESRNVENRHRIALEK
+718 ESTNVENRHRIILEK

-778 TDEELLGSDQSEGLG
+778 TDEEILAPDNSSGLFGSRRDST
-793 LIGRAS
+793 
-799 REKILKLNSALSF
+799 EKIINLNKALSF
-812 DTESVNEFIAGVKAP
+812 DTENIDDFINKIKAP
-827 EDKIRQ
+827 EDKISK
-833 LRINMALR
+833 LRINMALK
-841 LAQLDK
+841 LSKLDR
-847 LESVFVGKSSTV
+847 LESVFLGSTSTA
-859 DKPITEKD
+859 DKPIRDEEGRST
-867 GVTTNTDR
+867 GNR
-875 TNFSRVIME
+875 MNFSTALSE
-884 LSARYNPDY
+884 LSARFDPDY
-893 EFYNEDDL
+893 EFYNEITP
-901 ISIPAFSQPVKTQA
+901 ISPPSFVFPAKTNKEQK
-915 EERQRLE
+915 QRLE
-922 QNDEL
+922 EYGDL
-927 MGSFQTEA
+927 TE
-935 VGKIVFEVKEKLL
+935 VEKIGKIVSEVKQKLL
-948 NSGLANITTEIE
+948 SSGLDNITTEIE
-960 KVIAS
+960 KLIAS
-965 FYLGYPIRVGFEP
+965 FYLGYPIRVGVEP
-978 ESVIPLGIKRPT
+978 ENVVELGIKRPT
-990 DVPSDAQ
+990 DVPSDAMS
-997 PAMIVA
+997 AFLVA
-1003 PNSIINKKIKE
+1003 PNSIVNKKINEYKAL
-1014 FKSLPKD
+1014 SKD
-1021 KKTKKETEISE
+1021 KKLRKKIDIAD
-1032 KINYSYITDLEEN
+1032 KINYKFLYGVDESIE
-1045 KNKNDDI
+1045 NKNDDI
-1052 FEFRYTAPLHLDEL
+1052 FNFRYTAPSDLDEI
-1066 AFLYNEIQDIK
+1066 ANLYNKIQEVKKETTQDITAIDN
-1077 KGSSKDITTTT
+1077 S
-1088 DIYGM
+1088 YGNSILN
-1093 PIEKS
+1093 IEKS
-1098 MVGYPVT
+1098 MVGYPVD
-1105 EEDIDSR
+1105 EDDIDSR
-1112 TMFINDEMKAVNTQF
+1112 TMFINEAMRKGGTEL
-1127 SEAKQETTS
+1127 SEARENTVS
-1136 DTEQALEMLKNP
+1136 DKEQALELLENP
-1148 DAISKWKKD
+1148 DAIAEWKKN

-1179 LQQNKMSGKEYRD
+1179 LQQGKMSGKEYRD

-1200 TKFEAED
+1200 TKFEAQD
-1207 LSNLFA
+1207 LPNLFA

-1268 NRYGRTAVLKDVKFS
+1268 NKYGRTAVLKDVKFS
-1283 VSGKNPVDKTLAVA
+1283 VSGKNAVDKTLAVA

-1350 DTMMPVFEAE
+1350 DNMMPVFEAQ

-1372 LKKEDPVERIGKLKK
+1372 LKKENPVERIGKLRGLK
-1387 LRIKSRQGDRPATFN
+1387 IKSRQEGKPATFN

-1418 LFGDVGKMAKKSMSN
+1418 MFGDVGKMAKKQMPN

-1500 SEEATMPDNM
+1500 SEEATMSDDM

-1522 PGVNIAQ
+1522 PGINVTQ
-1529 PTTQMMKPS
+1529 PTQQMMKPS
-1538 IYSTPNVQPVVTP
+1538 IYSAPNIQPVVTP

-1562 AQTMPQYQQQPTNTA
+1562 AQTIPQYQQQQPTNTA
-1577 ATPTFGG
+1577 ATPSFGG

-1613 FVNGKPVYPI
+1613 FVNGQPIYPI

-1646 TKTTQVTNS
+1646 TKTTQVTDS
-1655 GGSDNNESMQ
+1655 GGGDDGGRQ
-1665 TPQTKEYQVASALS
+1665 APQTKEYQIASTMTGKSGLSDALKEIGSFLLAPGIKIGGAVASALS
-1679 KLSYKEPSVLGKIL
+1679 GKPDVEPYGTPDFPVDDPYATAADYEQVGLEPINIKEQYARQAGYASLADMSANLGGDIIPTFKRG
-1693 EFITPGIQV
+1693 TKPGEV
-1702 AKLASELLGQ
+1702 S
-1712 EEKDKYDELGNLIDS
+1712 
-1727 RSVAENFMS
+1727 
-1736 PQMDTVM
+1736 MDT
-1743 GDQGKNEELARA
+1743 
-1755 SGYTS
+1755 GYTFNAAGES
-1760 YADMQNQLGASP
+1760 RA
-1772 NFKNIFGTD
+1772 
-1781 PGQMNKQTGRFYND
+1781 
-1795 SGQSSN
+1795 

-1806 SFSSFG
+1806 AYSSFQ
-1812 DFVDNMK
+1812 DFADNMK

-1832 TKSQFDSLSDKA
+1832 TKAQYNALSDKA
-1844 KDNYKNHITALNEV
+1844 KENYKNHVSILSDV
-1858 KGKDITP
+1858 KGKNITP
-1865 SYLKTTIDPS
+1865 SYLKTTIDP
-1875 VKEVKDPTLITNIKE
+1875 KAITNIKTAKVE
-1890 NREKKELQQQIKEA
+1890 REEQKRKAEEA
-1904 EIKKQND
+1904 KAAEEKRQRD
-1911 LRRENILTQ
+1911 LAEA
-1920 QRAEDKARKQ
+1920 QRKAGEAKRAAEAKAAEKARQDKAR
-1930 RDARAVIEKANR
+1930 RDAIKAANR
-1942 ERGNVDSGGGS
+1942 ARGEGN
-1953 TSAPGGLNDS
+1953 TSDDGGLDDS
-1963 SKDFDTSSYT
+1963 SSVGNTTGSGSDRDASQ
-1973 NNDSGDGD
+1973 DS
-1981 SSYGDSTGA
+1981 
-1990 DVGGWTAKGG
+1990 GWTASGG
-2000 LIDRRKIIMHKG
+2000 FIDRRKMVMHKG

>member
-1 MLSKYLVPVEKEK
+1 MLIDYSNYTTPIEKEK
-14 DSAFDFSIDQAQKL
+14 DSAFDFSIDQAQRL
-28 MGKGVEVAGRFT
+28 LGKGVEVAGKFT

-50 DIVTQ
+50 DVVAQ
-55 QESDIEE
+55 QEKDIEA

-73 REAYKQGGVENA
+73 REAYQQGGIDNA
-85 LGWLKEKSIENA
+85 LGWLKEKSIENV

-192 AKAGKPDA
+192 AKAGKPEA

-236 YTGIEIADKII
+236 YTGMEIADKII

-283 GQMEDIFRGPDD
+283 GQMDDIFRGPDD

-339 AKQWREKAKELYTQS
+339 AKQWREKAKKTYTKR

-408 AKLDQ
+408 AKLDE

-418 EQFFKRSRALTGG
+418 EQFFTKEKTMTGSK
-431 GIPYD
+431 YAV
-436 SGQDRFTLKTVVDQA
+436 KTFMEQA
-451 NYLGIN
+451 DYLEIN
-457 PFTDEMPKLKIRDML
+457 PFIDKMPRLRVRDIL
-472 KFPEFYKEY
+472 SFPEFYEQY
-481 DKEMVGMYGVTYQP
+481 DKEMVGEYGVTYQP

-504 TNPMAG
+504 TDRMAG
-510 GSYDPTNDVIRLA
+510 GSYHPSKDEIKLKPSNAKFMKEI
-523 PADSAFI
+523 
-530 EDTLLHE
+530 LLHE

-546 GFAQGDSPSR
+546 GFAFGDSPSR
-556 YLPENMNVVKEKI
+556 YLPENVDTAKEKI
-569 KYEIKRGT
+569 KREIQEGAVEVADKL
-577 GGVIDSIRFSPL
+577 SNSPL

-600 TKYTPEEIK
+600 SKYTNLEVN

-621 RTVSQPFGDA
+621 RTVSQPSSDG
-631 SMVSKDLANKKMPK
+631 SIVSKDLAQKKMPK
-645 VLPTTID
+645 VLPSTID
-652 GPAISYSIEQAYEDS
+652 GPAISYDVQKAYENS
-667 VDDLQKLYDIFSPS
+667 VEDLQKLYDIFSPS
-681 DKIRYLQ
+681 DKVRFLQ
-688 KFVNLSVLNHRMDTA
+688 KFVNLSVLNHRLDTA
-703 EQIASLTYRLASGEL
+703 EKIASLTYRLSSGEL
-718 ESRNVENRHRIALEK
+718 ESTNVENRHRIILEK

-748 YPTDTRGL
+748 YPMDTRGL

-778 TDEELLGSDQSEGLG
+778 TDEELLAPDNSSGFFGSRRDSTEQ
-793 LIGRAS
+793 I
-799 REKILKLNSALSF
+799 INLNKALSF
-812 DTESVNEFIAGVKAP
+812 DTENIDDFINKLKAP
-827 EDKIRQ
+827 KDKINK
-833 LRINMALR
+833 LRMNMALR
-841 LAQLDK
+841 LSQLDK
-847 LESVFVGKSSTV
+847 LESVFLGRTSTAA
-859 DKPITEKD
+859 KPIKD
-867 GVTTNTDR
+867 EEGNPTGIR
-875 TNFSRVIME
+875 MNFSTALSE
-884 LSARYNPDY
+884 LSARLDQEY
-893 EFYNEDDL
+893 EFYKSP
-901 ISIPAFSQPVKTQA
+901 ISPPSFSFPAKTDKEQK
-915 EERQRLE
+915 QRLE
-922 QNDEL
+922 EYGDL
-927 MGSFQTEA
+927 TEVEK
-935 VGKIVFEVKEKLL
+935 VGKIVSEVKEKLFS
-948 NSGLANITTEIE
+948 SGLDNITTEIE
-960 KVIAS
+960 KLIAS
-965 FYLGYPIRVGFEP
+965 FYLGYPIRVGS
-978 ESVIPLGIKRPT
+978 ESENVVKLGIKRPE

-997 PAMIVA
+997 ASFIVA
-1003 PNSIINKKIKE
+1003 PNSIINTKINEYKAL
-1014 FKSLPKD
+1014 SKD
-1021 KKTKKETEISE
+1021 KKKKKKTEIME
-1032 KINYSYITDLEEN
+1032 QIKFAYRGLLKPIEN
-1045 KNKNDDI
+1045 KSKDI
-1052 FEFRYTAPLHLDEL
+1052 FNFRYTAPSDLDEI
-1066 AFLYNEIQDIK
+1066 AYLYKKIQEVK
-1077 KGSSKDITTTT
+1077 KETPQDITTIDDSYGI
-1088 DIYGM
+1088 DI
-1093 PIEKS
+1093 EQS

-1105 EEDIDSR
+1105 EDDIDSR
-1112 TMFINDEMKAVNTQF
+1112 TMFINEDMKRGMTEL
-1127 SEAKQETTS
+1127 SEAREDTVS
-1136 DTEQALEMLKNP
+1136 DKEQALELLKNP
-1148 DAISKWKKD
+1148 DAVSQWKKD

-1179 LQQNKMSGKEYRD
+1179 LQQGKMSGKEYRD

-1207 LSNLFA
+1207 LPNLFA

-1222 KPSFSAKGIVGLTTE
+1222 KPTFSAKGIVGLTTK

-1283 VSGKNPVDKTLAVA
+1283 VSGKNAVDKTLAVA

-1350 DTMMPVFEAE
+1350 DNMMPVFEAE
-1360 EVVQVGALVLAK
+1360 EVVQIGALVLAK
-1372 LKKEDPVERIGKLKK
+1372 LKKENPVERIGKLRELK
-1387 LRIKSRQGDRPATFN
+1387 IKSRQDGKPAVFN
-1402 EGGIP
+1402 EGGVP
-1407 MKKDIQAQQLE
+1407 MKKNMQAQQLE
-1418 LFGDVGKMAKKSMSN
+1418 LFGDVGKMAKKKMSN
-1433 DPVSGNE
+1433 DPISGNE

-1522 PGVNIAQ
+1522 PGINVTQ

-1538 IYSTPNVQPVVTP
+1538 IYSAPNIQPVVTP
-1551 QVAVPTQPTYT
+1551 QVGIPTQPTYT
-1562 AQTMPQYQQQPTNTA
+1562 AQTIPQYQQQPTNTA

-1599 KYVNSETGEELYIP
+1599 KYVNPETGEELYIP
-1613 FVNGKPVYPI
+1613 FVDGKPIYPI
-1623 PTGFKEESEIIKEEE
+1623 PTGFKEESEIVKEEE

-1646 TKTTQVTNS
+1646 TQTTQVTDS
-1655 GGSDNNESMQ
+1655 GGGDDGGIQ
-1665 TPQTKEYQVASALS
+1665 APQTKEYQIASTMTGKSGLADAFKEVGSFLLSPGIYIGKKIGSALS
-1679 KLSYKEPSVLGKIL
+1679 GKSDAQRL
-1693 EFITPGIQV
+1693 LDGVPPYGTPDFPVDDPYATAADYAGTGV
-1702 AKLASELLGQ
+1702 SP
-1712 EEKDKYDELGNLIDS
+1712 DFVNL
-1727 RSVAENFMS
+1727 
-1736 PQMDTVM
+1736 
-1743 GDQGKNEELARA
+1743 NEEYAKQAGYSSLADMSANLGGNVIPTFKRGTEPGDV
-1755 SGYTS
+1755 SMTTGYT
-1760 YADMQNQLGASP
+1760 
-1772 NFKNIFGTD
+1772 
-1781 PGQMNKQTGRFYND
+1781 YNAAGE
-1795 SGQSSN
+1795 SRA

-1806 SFSSFG
+1806 AYSSFE

-1832 TKSQFDSLSDKA
+1832 TKSQYNSLSDKA
-1844 KDNYKNHITALNEV
+1844 KENYKNHVSILSGI
-1858 KGKDITP
+1858 KDKDITP
-1865 SYLKTTIDPS
+1865 SYLKTTVDP
-1875 VKEVKDPTLITNIKE
+1875 KAITTIKDSREAREEAKRQE
-1890 NREKKELQQQIKEA
+1890 EKKAKEA
-1904 EIKKQND
+1904 ALAEA
-1911 LRRENILTQ
+1911 
-1920 QRAEDKARKQ
+1920 QRKAGEVRQK
-1930 RDARAVIEKANR
+1930 
-1942 ERGNVDSGGGS
+1942 SC
-1953 TSAPGGLNDS
+1953 
-1963 SKDFDTSSYT
+1963 
-1973 NNDSGDGD
+1973 
-1981 SSYGDSTGA
+1981 
-1990 DVGGWTAKGG
+1990 
-2000 LIDRRKIIMHKG
+2000 
-2012 PPKKKMKQGGLA
+2012 
-2024 SRR
+2024 

>member
-1 MLSKYLVPVEKEK
+1 MLFDNAKVVEKEK
-14 DSAFDFSIDQAQKL
+14 DSAFDFSIDQAQRL
-28 MGKGVEVAGRFT
+28 LGKGVEVAGKFT
-40 GIEGMEQFGS
+40 GIEGMEQFGA
-50 DIVTQ
+50 DVVAQ
-55 QESDIEE
+55 QEKDIEE

-73 REAYKQGGVENA
+73 REAYQQGGIDNA
-85 LGWLKEKSIENA
+85 LGWLKEKSIENV

-161 IVGILDKFGA
+161 LVGILDKFGA

-192 AKAGKPDA
+192 AKAGKPEA

-236 YTGIEIADKII
+236 YTGMEIADKII

-271 RVSPSSVVDKAK
+271 RTSPSSLVDRAK

-301 AGDVPSGAL
+301 AGDVPSDAL
-310 QQQQEDETTAKAQID
+310 QQQQQEDETTAKAQID

-339 AKQWREKAKELYTQS
+339 AKQWREKAKEAYTQR

-408 AKLDQ
+408 AELDE

-418 EQFFKRSRALTGG
+418 EQFFTVEKTMTGP
-431 GIPYD
+431 I
-436 SGQDRFTLKTVVDQA
+436 FKVKTRQEQA
-451 NYLGIN
+451 DYLGIDIL
-457 PFTDEMPKLKIRDML
+457 TVGDLRKIPMLRVRDIL
-472 KFPEFYKEY
+472 KFPEFYEQY
-481 DKEMVGMYGVTYQP
+481 DKEMVGEYGVTYQP
-495 IGDIPIKLE
+495 IGDIPVSLE
-504 TNPMAG
+504 TNRMAG
-510 GSYDPTNDVIRLA
+510 GSYSPSFDTINLMPSQA
-523 PADSAFI
+523 KFMK
-530 EDTLLHE
+530 ETLLHE

-546 GFAQGDSPSR
+546 GFAQGDSPVR
-556 YLPENMNVVKEKI
+556 YLPENVDTAKEKI
-569 KYEIKRGT
+569 QKEIQQGATEIT
-577 GGVIDSIRFSPL
+577 GKLSYSPL
-589 TREKYREYKDT
+589 TREKYREYKDSS
-600 TKYTPEEIK
+600 KYTNAEVN

-621 RTVSQPFGDA
+621 RTVSQPSNDA
-631 SMVSKDLANKKMPK
+631 SIVSKELSKKKMPK
-645 VLPTTID
+645 VLPSTID
-652 GPAISYSIEQAYEDS
+652 GPAISYDVQKAYEDS

-681 DKIRYLQ
+681 DKVRFLQ
-688 KFVNLSVLNHRMDTA
+688 KFVNLSVLNHRLDTA
-703 EQIASLTYRLASGEL
+703 EKIASLTYRLASGEL
-718 ESRNVENRHRIALEK
+718 ESTNVENRHRIILEK

-778 TDEELLGSDQSEGLG
+778 TDEELLAPDNSSGLFGSRRDST
-793 LIGRAS
+793 
-799 REKILKLNSALSF
+799 EKIINLNKALSF
-812 DTESVNEFIAGVKAP
+812 DTENIDDFINKLKEP
-827 EDKIRQ
+827 KDKIDK
-833 LRINMALR
+833 LRLNMALK
-841 LAQLDK
+841 LSKLDK
-847 LESVFVGKSSTV
+847 LESVFLGRTSTQ
-859 DKPITEKD
+859 DKPIQDEEGRST
-867 GVTTNTDR
+867 GIR
-875 TNFSRVIME
+875 MNFSIALSE
-884 LSARYNPDY
+884 LSARLDQEY
-893 EFYNEDDL
+893 EFYKSP
-901 ISIPAFSQPVKTQA
+901 ISPPSFVFPAKTDKEQK
-915 EERQRLE
+915 QRLE
-922 QNDEL
+922 EYGDL
-927 MGSFQTEA
+927 TEVEK
-935 VGKIVFEVKEKLL
+935 VGKIVSEVKEKLFS
-948 NSGLANITTEIE
+948 SGLDNITTEIE
-960 KVIAS
+960 KLIAS
-965 FYLGYPIRVGFEP
+965 FYLGYPIRVGS
-978 ESVIPLGIKRPT
+978 ESENVVKLGIKRPE

-997 PAMIVA
+997 ASFIVA
-1003 PNSIINKKIKE
+1003 PNSIINTKINEYKAL
-1014 FKSLPKD
+1014 SKD
-1021 KKTKKETEISE
+1021 KKLRKKLDIAD
-1032 KINYSYITDLEEN
+1032 KIKFSYKGLLKPI
-1045 KNKNDDI
+1045 KNKSKDI
-1052 FEFRYTAPLHLDEL
+1052 YNFRYTAPSDLDEI
-1066 AFLYNEIQDIK
+1066 AYLYKKIQEVK
-1077 KGSSKDITTTT
+1077 KETPQDITTIDDSYGI
-1088 DIYGM
+1088 DI
-1093 PIEKS
+1093 EQS

-1105 EEDIDSR
+1105 EDDIDSR
-1112 TMFINDEMKAVNTQF
+1112 TMFINEAMRKGGTEL
-1127 SEAKQETTS
+1127 SEAREGTVS
-1136 DTEQALEMLKNP
+1136 DKEQALELLKNP
-1148 DAISKWKKD
+1148 DAIAEWKKN

-1179 LQQNKMSGKEYRD
+1179 LQQGKMSGKEYRD

-1200 TKFEAED
+1200 TKFEAND
-1207 LSNLFA
+1207 LPNLFA

-1268 NRYGRTAVLKDVKFS
+1268 NKYGRTAVLKDVKFS

-1350 DTMMPVFEAE
+1350 DNMMPVFEAE

-1372 LKKEDPVERIGKLKK
+1372 LKKENPVERIGKLRGLK
-1387 LRIKSRQGDRPATFN
+1387 IKSRQDGKPATFN

-1418 LFGDVGKMAKKSMSN
+1418 MFGDVGKMAKKKMSN
-1433 DPVSGNE
+1433 DPISGNE

-1488 INMMDNMGQMGN
+1488 INMMDSMGQMGN
-1500 SEEATMPDNM
+1500 SEEATMSDDM

-1522 PGVNIAQ
+1522 PGI
-1529 PTTQMMKPS
+1529 K
-1538 IYSTPNVQPVVTP
+1538 I
-1551 QVAVPTQPTYT
+1551 
-1562 AQTMPQYQQQPTNTA
+1562 
-1577 ATPTFGG
+1577 GG
-1584 LVGAPFGQLQESTTK
+1584 A
-1599 KYVNSETGEELYIP
+1599 
-1613 FVNGKPVYPI
+1613 
-1623 PTGFKEESEIIKEEE
+1623 
-1638 KKDPVASQ
+1638 
-1646 TKTTQVTNS
+1646 
-1655 GGSDNNESMQ
+1655 
-1665 TPQTKEYQVASALS
+1665 VASALS
-1679 KLSYKEPSVLGKIL
+1679 GKPNVEPYGTPDFPVDDPYATAADYEQVGLEPINIKEQYARQAGYASLADMSANLGGDIIPTFKRG
-1693 EFITPGIQV
+1693 TKPGEV
-1702 AKLASELLGQ
+1702 S
-1712 EEKDKYDELGNLIDS
+1712 
-1727 RSVAENFMS
+1727 
-1736 PQMDTVM
+1736 MDT
-1743 GDQGKNEELARA
+1743 
-1755 SGYTS
+1755 GYTFNAAGES
-1760 YADMQNQLGASP
+1760 RA
-1772 NFKNIFGTD
+1772 
-1781 PGQMNKQTGRFYND
+1781 
-1795 SGQSSN
+1795 

-1806 SFSSFG
+1806 AYSSFQ

-1832 TKSQFDSLSDKA
+1832 TKSQYNALSDKA
-1844 KDNYKNHITALNEV
+1844 KENYKNHVSILSGV

-1865 SYLKTTIDPS
+1865 SYLKTTVDP
-1875 VKEVKDPTLITNIKE
+1875 KAITTIKDS
-1890 NREKKELQQQIKEA
+1890 REAREEEKR
-1904 EIKKQND
+1904 KQEEEK
-1911 LRRENILTQ
+1911 R
-1920 QRAEDKARKQ
+1920 QRALAEAQRKAGE
-1930 RDARAVIEKANR
+1930 ARRAAEAQAKRQEIEATNR
-1942 ERGNVDSGGGS
+1942 AMQDTYRQAG
-1953 TSAPGGLNDS
+1953 
-1963 SKDFDTSSYT
+1963 FDTIT
-1973 NNDSGDGD
+1973 ADDGD
-1981 SSYGDSTGA
+1981 TGGDYSTDTGSVSEGGYGGIGA
-1990 DVGGWTAKGG
+1990 TAKGG
-2000 LIDRRKIIMHKG
+2000 FIKK
-2012 PPKKKMKQGGLA
+2012 KVKAKKMKQGGLA

>member
-1 MLSKYLVPVEKEK
+1 MLSKYLVPVEEEK
-14 DSAFDFSIDQAQKL
+14 DSAFDFSIDQAQRL
-28 MGKGVEVAGRFT
+28 LGKGVEVAGKFT

-50 DIVTQ
+50 DVVAQ
-55 QESDIEE
+55 QEKDIEE

-73 REAYKQGGVENA
+73 REAYQQGGIDNA
-85 LGWLKEKSIENA
+85 LGWLKEKSIENV

-154 VAVGVGA
+154 VAVGVGTL
-161 IVGILDKFGA
+161 VGILDKFGA

-192 AKAGKPDA
+192 AKAGKPEA

-236 YTGIEIADKII
+236 YTGMEIADKII

-339 AKQWREKAKELYTQS
+339 AKQWREKAKEAYTQR

-408 AKLDQ
+408 AKLDE

-418 EQFFKRSRALTGG
+418 EQFFTREKTMTGP
-431 GIPYD
+431 I
-436 SGQDRFTLKTVVDQA
+436 FKVKTRQEQA
-451 NYLGIN
+451 DYLGRDIL
-457 PFTDEMPKLKIRDML
+457 TVGDLQKIPMLRVRDIL
-472 KFPEFYKEY
+472 KFPEFYEQY
-481 DKEMVGMYGVTYQP
+481 DKEMVGEYGVTYQP
-495 IGDIPIKLE
+495 IGDIPVSLE
-504 TNPMAG
+504 TNRMAG
-510 GSYDPTNDVIRLA
+510 GSYSPSFDTINLMPSQA
-523 PADSAFI
+523 KFMK
-530 EDTLLHE
+530 ETLLHE

-546 GFAQGDSPSR
+546 GFAQGDSPVR
-556 YLPENMNVVKEKI
+556 YLPENVDTAKEKI
-569 KYEIKRGT
+569 QKEIQQGATEIT
-577 GGVIDSIRFSPL
+577 GKLSYSPL
-589 TREKYREYKDT
+589 TREKYREYKDSS
-600 TKYTPEEIK
+600 KYTNAEVN

-621 RTVSQPFGDA
+621 RTVSQPSNDA
-631 SMVSKDLANKKMPK
+631 SIVSKELSKKKMPK
-645 VLPTTID
+645 VLPSTID
-652 GPAISYSIEQAYEDS
+652 GPAISYDVQKAYEDS

-681 DKIRYLQ
+681 DKVRFLQ
-688 KFVNLSVLNHRMDTA
+688 KFVNLSVLNHRLDTA
-703 EQIASLTYRLASGEL
+703 EKIASLTYRLSSGEL
-718 ESRNVENRHRIALEK
+718 ESTNVENRHRIILEK

-748 YPTDTRGL
+748 YPMDTRGL

-778 TDEELLGSDQSEGLG
+778 TDEELLAPDNSSGLFGSRRDST
-793 LIGRAS
+793 
-799 REKILKLNSALSF
+799 EKIINLNKALSF
-812 DTESVNEFIAGVKAP
+812 DTENIDDFINKLKEP
-827 EDKIRQ
+827 KDKIDK
-833 LRINMALR
+833 LRLNMALK
-841 LAQLDK
+841 LSKLDK
-847 LESVFVGKSSTV
+847 LESVFLGRTSTQ
-859 DKPITEKD
+859 DKPIQDEEGRST
-867 GVTTNTDR
+867 GIR
-875 TNFSRVIME
+875 MNFSTALSE
-884 LSARYNPDY
+884 LSARFDTDY
-893 EFYNEDDL
+893 EFYNESTP
-901 ISIPAFSQPVKTQA
+901 ISPPSFVFPAKTDKEQK
-915 EERQRLE
+915 QRLE
-922 QNDEL
+922 EYGDL
-927 MGSFQTEA
+927 TEVEK
-935 VGKIVFEVKEKLL
+935 VGKIVSEVKEKLFS
-948 NSGLANITTEIE
+948 SGLDNITTEIE
-960 KVIAS
+960 KLIAS
-965 FYLGYPIRVGFEP
+965 FYLGYPIRVGVEP
-978 ESVIPLGIKRPT
+978 ENVLKLGLKRPT

-997 PAMIVA
+997 ASFIVA
-1003 PNSIINKKIKE
+1003 PNSIINTKINEYKAL
-1014 FKSLPKD
+1014 SKD
-1021 KKTKKETEISE
+1021 KKLRKKLDIAD
-1032 KINYSYITDLEEN
+1032 KIKFSYRGLLKPI
-1045 KNKNDDI
+1045 KNKSKDI
-1052 FEFRYTAPLHLDEL
+1052 YNFRYTAPSDLDEI
-1066 AFLYNEIQDIK
+1066 AYLYKKIQEVK
-1077 KGSSKDITTTT
+1077 KETPQDITTIDDSYGI
-1088 DIYGM
+1088 DI
-1093 PIEKS
+1093 EQS

-1105 EEDIDSR
+1105 EDDIDSR
-1112 TMFINDEMKAVNTQF
+1112 TMFINEAMRKGGTEL
-1127 SEAKQETTS
+1127 SEAREGTVS
-1136 DTEQALEMLKNP
+1136 DKEQALELLKNP
-1148 DAISKWKKD
+1148 DAITEWKKN

-1179 LQQNKMSGKEYRD
+1179 LQQGKMSGKEYRD

-1200 TKFEAED
+1200 TKFEAND
-1207 LSNLFA
+1207 LPNLFA

-1283 VSGKNPVDKTLAVA
+1283 VSGKNAVDKTLAVA

-1316 SDEEAYSLAE
+1316 SDAEAYSLAE

-1350 DTMMPVFEAE
+1350 DNMMPVFEAQ
-1360 EVVQVGALVLAK
+1360 EVVQIGALVLAK
-1372 LKKEDPVERIGKLKK
+1372 LKKENSVERIGKLRGLK
-1387 LRIKSRQGDRPATFN
+1387 IKSRQDGKPAVFN

-1418 LFGDVGKMAKKSMSN
+1418 MFGDVGKMAKKKMSN
-1433 DPVSGNE
+1433 DPISGNE

-1500 SEEATMPDNM
+1500 SEEATMSDDM

-1522 PGVNIAQ
+1522 PGINVTQ
-1529 PTTQMMKPS
+1529 PTQQMMKPS
-1538 IYSTPNVQPVVTP
+1538 IYSAPNIQPVVTP

-1562 AQTMPQYQQQPTNTA
+1562 AQTIPQYQQQQPTNTA
-1577 ATPTFGG
+1577 ATPSFGG

-1599 KYVNSETGEELYIP
+1599 KYVNPETGEELYIP
-1613 FVNGKPVYPI
+1613 FVNGQPIYPI
-1623 PTGFKEESEIIKEEE
+1623 PTGFKEESEIVKEEE

-1646 TKTTQVTNS
+1646 TKTTQVTDSS
-1655 GGSDNNESMQ
+1655 GDDGGRQ
-1665 TPQTKEYQVASALS
+1665 APQTKEYQIASTMTGKSGLADAFKEIGSFLLSPGIKIGGAVASALS
-1679 KLSYKEPSVLGKIL
+1679 GKSNVEPYGTPDFPVDDPYATAADYAGTGVSPDFINLNEEYAKQAGYASLADMSANLGG
-1693 EFITPGIQV
+1693 ITPTFKRGTKPGEV
-1702 AKLASELLGQ
+1702 S
-1712 EEKDKYDELGNLIDS
+1712 
-1727 RSVAENFMS
+1727 
-1736 PQMDTVM
+1736 MDT
-1743 GDQGKNEELARA
+1743 
-1755 SGYTS
+1755 GYTFNAAGES
-1760 YADMQNQLGASP
+1760 RA
-1772 NFKNIFGTD
+1772 
-1781 PGQMNKQTGRFYND
+1781 
-1795 SGQSSN
+1795 

-1806 SFSSFG
+1806 AYSSFQ
-1812 DFVDNMK
+1812 DFADNMK

-1832 TKSQFDSLSDKA
+1832 TKSQYNALSDKA
-1844 KDNYKNHITALNEV
+1844 KENYKNHVSILSSV

-1865 SYLKTTIDPS
+1865 SYLKTTIDP
-1875 VKEVKDPTLITNIKE
+1875 KAITNIKTAKVE
-1890 NREKKELQQQIKEA
+1890 REEEKRKAEEAKAAEEKRQKALAEAQRKAGEARRAAEAQARRQEIEETNRAMQDTYQQA
-1904 EIKKQND
+1904 
-1911 LRRENILTQ
+1911 
-1920 QRAEDKARKQ
+1920 
-1930 RDARAVIEKANR
+1930 
-1942 ERGNVDSGGGS
+1942 G
-1953 TSAPGGLNDS
+1953 
-1963 SKDFDTSSYT
+1963 FDTIT
-1973 NNDSGDGD
+1973 ADDGD
-1981 SSYGDSTGA
+1981 TGGDYSDSFGGA
-1990 DVGGWTAKGG
+1990 VGSDGGYATAKGG
-2000 LIDRRKIIMHKG
+2000 FIKK
-2012 PPKKKMKQGGLA
+2012 KVKAKKMKQGGLA